1 MKKLFLAIAACFA
14 IGASAQSNI
23 QWEGVA
29 GFNLS
34 NYGGLG
40 SKPGAHFGAKAE
52 FGLPSIAD
60 GVYLNAGALFSLE
73 GYKVDFM
80 GIASAKANAAF
91 LDIPIHMGYRYTIN
105 DKVAVFGEAGPY
117 VAVGLFGKISSS
129 VDFMGEI
136 EGEKLNTF
144 DSMKR
149 FDIGAGLKFGVEV
162 LQKYTLSIGYDWG
175 FMNLAKSVD
184 AGTTGEDWSDDEYEG
199 DELNSS
205 LKSKNLTISI
215 GYKF

>member
-1 MKKLFLAIAACFA
+1 M
-14 IGASAQSNI
+14 
-23 QWEGVA
+23 
-29 GFNLS
+29 
-34 NYGGLG
+34 
-40 SKPGAHFGAKAE
+40 
-52 FGLPSIAD
+52 
-60 GVYLNAGALFSLE
+60 
-73 GYKVDFM
+73 
-80 GIASAKANAAF
+80 
-91 LDIPIHMGYRYTIN
+91 
-105 DKVAVFGEAGPY
+105 AVFGEAGPY

-175 FMNLAKSVD
+175 FMNLAKD
-184 AGTTGEDWSDDEYEG
+184 ADAEDEWSDEDYG
-199 DELNSS
+199 DDELNSS

>member
-1 MKKLFLAIAACFA
+1 M
-14 IGASAQSNI
+14 
-23 QWEGVA
+23 
-29 GFNLS
+29 
-34 NYGGLG
+34 
-40 SKPGAHFGAKAE
+40 
-52 FGLPSIAD
+52 
-60 GVYLNAGALFSLE
+60 
-73 GYKVDFM
+73 
-80 GIASAKANAAF
+80 
-91 LDIPIHMGYRYTIN
+91 
-105 DKVAVFGEAGPY
+105 AVFGEAGPY

-175 FMNLAKSVD
+175 FMNLAKD
-184 AGTTGEDWSDDEYEG
+184 AGAEDEWSDEDYGDDESYW
-199 DELNSS
+199 S